1 MKKVGTVV
9 ERDMRERP
17 RAFQADGARADPQR
31 LSVYVKIIAFM
42 IVVEK
47 HKKMRLALDNS

>member
-1 MKKVGTVV
+1 MEFLAQYNLTGIVIGIATFL
-9 ERDMRERP
+9 M
-17 RAFQADGARADPQR
+17 
-31 LSVYVKIIAFM
+31 KIIAFM